1 MKILMLMVI
10 VILKIIIIDIRV
22 IVDCFLIFWLELNV
36 VFVFII

>member
-10 VILKIIIIDIRV
+10 VILKIIIDIRV